1 MEGVLA
7 TRPPAVTLGGSS
19 NAVSIARSL
28 ARAGVRVYALGG
40 TSDDPVRFSRH
51 CFAFKRWSGD
61 VQARWYEWLASGPH
75 GAVLFPCD
83 DEAME
88 LLARNDAPLRK
99 LGYLPIEADP
109 ALMLA
114 MLDKERTYELAR
126 AVAVRT
132 PEFFPVRS
140 RADLERARATLGFP
154 CALKPRHS
162 HVFARQGLRVAKAF
176 VAEDREQLERAYEQT
191 AAFGLEMLATEII
204 PGDDDAYASCFS
216 YLDAL
221 GKPLLVFTKRKLR
234 QFPPR
239 FGLGCYHV
247 TAWDDE
253 VAATALRFF
262 RGVGLRGIANVEFK
276 RDARD
281 GKLTLIEC
289 NYRLT
294 AVNELLRT
302 AGLDL
307 ALLAY
312 NRVTGAPDPPLARVP
327 DNLYMWYP
335 IEDTRAFLRLRRSSR
350 LRLFEWLRGLLHRQR
365 FPVFRLDDPL
375 PTLTNLLRVAA
386 YVRRSAALRRASPR
400 EWGSPRGSHGP
411 RQRPRSGSED
421 PAPRSPRE

>member
-1 MEGVLA
+1 MSQ
-7 TRPPAVTLGGSS
+7 TRVSSPPAVTVGGSA

-51 CFAFKRWSGD
+51 CVAYERFALVD
-61 VQARWYEWLASGPH
+61 IQAHWYGWLEQERL
-75 GAVLFPCD
+75 GAVIFPCD

-88 LLARNDAPLRK
+88 LVALRRRDLVE

-109 ALMLA
+109 ALTLA

-126 AVAVRT
+126 EVGVRT
-132 PEFFPVRS
+132 PEVVPVRT
-140 RADLERARATLGFP
+140 RADLDHARTTIPFP

-162 HVFARQGLRVAKAF
+162 HVFARQGLRVTKAF
-176 VAEDREQLERAYEQT
+176 VVENDEQLERAYEQT
-191 AAFGLEMLATEII
+191 SALGLEMLVTEII
-204 PGDDDAYASCFS
+204 PGADDRYASCFS
-216 YLDAL
+216 YLDTR
-221 GKPLLVFTKRKLR
+221 GEPLLVFTKRKLR

-247 TAWDDE
+247 TAWDSD

-262 RGVGLRGIANVEFK
+262 QGVGLRGIANVEFK
-276 RDARD
+276 RDPRD
-281 GKLTLIEC
+281 EQLKLIEC

-294 AVNELLRT
+294 AVNELLRR

-312 NRVTGAPDPPLARVP
+312 NRITGAADPPLGVVP

-335 IEDTRAFLRLRRSSR
+335 IEDTRAFLRLRRTGG
-350 LRLFEWLRGLLHRQR
+350 LRLSEWLRGLMHPQR
-365 FPVFRLDDPL
+365 LPVFCLDDPL
-375 PTLTNLLRVAA
+375 PSLTNL
-386 YVRRSAALRRASPR
+386 VRFVDVLRRRLSRA
-400 EWGSPRGSHGP
+400 
-411 RQRPRSGSED
+411 RPIGTNS
-421 PAPRSPRE
+421 